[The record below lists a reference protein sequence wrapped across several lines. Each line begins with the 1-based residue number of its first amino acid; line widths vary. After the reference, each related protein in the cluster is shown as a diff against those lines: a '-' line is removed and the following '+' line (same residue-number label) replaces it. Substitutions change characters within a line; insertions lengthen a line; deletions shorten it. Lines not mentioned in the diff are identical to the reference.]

1 MKSFKQ
7 YITENTTVTLKTP
20 KGSRVGRSTKY
31 GIGKTMGSDT
41 WVHKDYMHKV
51 IPPNILRNALEVLPE
66 DFKYNTVKYNDKT
79 RIVRFESSDNF
90 DSARE
95 PFAGEYIN
103 VFPNGEVVSGKSNA
117 IWHHKWQWVLDDY
130 KGFDVEESYNWSK
143 YYLENLKIVS
153 KGGSQ
158 LGWDKQLADVGYNK

>member
-90 DSARE
+90 DLCHRLERCKYPTCAPLYRSLNSGFRLSE
-95 PFAGEYIN
+95 TPRVSKDMQYL
-103 VFPNGEVVSGKSNA
+103 SGKTFCLSR
-117 IWHHKWQWVLDDY
+117 KCRFLP
-130 KGFDVEESYNWSK
+130 K
-143 YYLENLKIVS
+143 LT
-153 KGGSQ
+153 
-158 LGWDKQLADVGYNK
+158 